1 MGSGIGRFV
10 RVTLRICA
18 LLATAAIIAAVSHVN
33 MAVAGI
39 GGIGGGGKGGG
50 GSRGNASLE
59 GETTVGGA
67 RQAVAGLSVF
77 QLQDAVRSGKSESEI
92 RVLAAEAG
100 YAVAI
105 S

>member
-10 RVTLRICA
+10 RVALRLCA
-18 LLATAAIIAAVSHVN
+18 LLATAAIIAAVAQVN

-50 GSRGNASLE
+50 SRGNASLE
-59 GETTVGGA
+59 SETTDGSG
-67 RQAVAGLSVF
+67 RHAVAALSVF
-77 QLQDAVRSGKSESEI
+77 HLQDAVRSGKSESEI
-92 RVLAAEAG
+92 RTLANQAG
-100 YAVAI
+100 YTLAI